1 MEIHLLN
8 TFAQTHGLTTENPVT
23 LRPGKIPHF
32 ECTCREPGVHI
43 PRRMRQQ
50 GPSLRSC
57 QLADLLAIESL
68 LWGPRGRSSG
78 SSAPRRRCP
87 GPARATLR
95 ARPLAAPSSRII
107 TPHSLHMQLSSTSAT
122 REINP
127 RHTPKNSGHR
137 NRQPCVRARFL
148 ISSTPTRKLA
158 VLLLAHSRQYRQVAA
173 LIPAGRPAYCCGV
186 CCSRNPGSSAPR
198 RRCHAQARLLVA
210 LPTPGVG

>member
-32 ECTCREPGVHI
+32 ERTCRELGIHI

-57 QLADLLAIESL
+57 QLADPLAIDSL

-148 ISSTPTRKLA
+148 ISSTPTRKSA
-158 VLLLAHSRQYRQVAA
+158 VLLLAHSRQYRQLLLSFQLADLLTALGSAAAEVRAAA
-173 LIPAGRPAYCCGV
+173 LLAAAATPRHGFSWHRPRTG
-186 CCSRNPGSSAPR
+186 
-198 RRCHAQARLLVA
+198 
-210 LPTPGVG
+210 